1 MSKDRVDRVKKG
13 LEKEIYKQVDK
24 LDDDIIQDHT
34 KSSTDSLKN
43 ILKDE
48 EKKTSIDD
56 TIQVLSANEIELE
69 AEDNNL
75 VSKYNDY
82 LNQKQAQKL
91 DSELGSMEFEKDDF
105 IEGESPSQQEIYQT
119 IDFQNET
126 KEKARRST
134 PGAEN
139 NEVSDEVEIKT
150 SRIQLIEQDQNSV
163 DEDDEIKETK
173 EKNIKQD
180 LLALFNIVLGVI
192 LISLVIFLIYILIS

>member
-75 VSKYNDY
+75 VLKYNDY

-105 IEGESPSQQEIYQT
+105 IEGKSPSQQEIYQT

-163 DEDDEIKETK
+163 DEDDEIKEKK